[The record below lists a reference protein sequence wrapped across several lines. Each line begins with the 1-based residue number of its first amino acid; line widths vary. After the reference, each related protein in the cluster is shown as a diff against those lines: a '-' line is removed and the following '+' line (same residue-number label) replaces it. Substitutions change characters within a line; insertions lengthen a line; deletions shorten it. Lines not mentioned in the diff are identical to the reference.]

1 MIRMRFSKKYKTFE
15 EWLKNFKGTEKYKK
29 RIIRLHSLHPKAT
42 LSQLRGH
49 PSPREKPLKQSWVK
63 YAEHLRKQ
71 GFSKED
77 IFRALK
83 LSFPKSAPSRSEV
96 RRYIKG
102 KPRSYFASKLFSK
115 RKRETL
121 RLMGQGGLN
130 KLYVN
135 YVKDAVAKL
144 KVKRVVGASE
154 EIKRFTQ
161 VYNMPDYRAQFEV
174 EGS

>member
-1 MIRMRFSKKYKTFE
+1 
-15 EWLKNFKGTEKYKK
+15 
-29 RIIRLHSLHPKAT
+29 
-42 LSQLRGH
+42 
-49 PSPREKPLKQSWVK
+49 
-63 YAEHLRKQ
+63 
-71 GFSKED
+71 
-77 IFRALK
+77 
-83 LSFPKSAPSRSEV
+83 
-96 RRYIKG
+96 
-102 KPRSYFASKLFSK
+102 
-115 RKRETL
+115 
-121 RLMGQGGLN
+121 MGQGGLN

>member
-1 MIRMRFSKKYKTFE
+1 LRFSKQYETFE
-15 EWLKNFKGTEKYKK
+15 EWLKNFRGSEKYKK
-29 RIIRLHSLHPKAT
+29 RIIRLHALHPNAT

-49 PSPREKPLKQSWVK
+49 PTRREKPLKKEWVK
-63 YAEHLRKQ
+63 YAEHLRAQ

-77 IFRALK
+77 IYQALK
-83 LSFPKSAPSRSEV
+83 ISFPKSAPTRGEI
-96 RRYIKG
+96 RRHFKS
-102 KPRSYFASKLFSK
+102 KPRSYFTSKLFSK

-121 RLMGQGGLN
+121 RLMGLDGLN

>member
-1 MIRMRFSKKYKTFE
+1 MIKMRFSKKYKTYE
-15 EWLKNFKGTEKYKK
+15 EWLENFRGSEAYLN
-29 RIIRLHSLHPKAT
+29 RIIRLHSLHPNAT

-63 YAEHLRKQ
+63 FAEHLRNQ

-96 RRYIKG
+96 RKYIRG
-102 KPRSYFASKLFSK
+102 KPRSFFTSKLFSK